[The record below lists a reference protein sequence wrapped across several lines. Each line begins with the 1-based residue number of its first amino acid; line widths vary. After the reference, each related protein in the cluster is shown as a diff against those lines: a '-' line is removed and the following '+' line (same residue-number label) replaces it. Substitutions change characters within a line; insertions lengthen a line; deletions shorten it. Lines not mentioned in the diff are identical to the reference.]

1 VTLNYFQIFERLISP
16 IRALLSEA
24 NQLQRIVKDNYQMK
38 ILITMFCLLSISGC
52 ATTLPTFAHVHV
64 GHALSGWPDTPGNKG
79 LFAVSEDLAVD
90 IVEVAIAAS
99 ELSRAGQH
107 QASVIASSK
116 LLTLIGTPDDD
127 IQAPENYTFL
137 AAFVKAS
144 NHLKYSI
151 ESKDATANL
160 SQGLT
165 SVVDKG
171 NAIVVRANVLKELA
185 TVLASLEDQQ
195 TIVDVVQQL
204 REIAIQNLEGGD
216 GEYSLRDMRN
226 ELSSILAAE
235 NPAYSPPERKY
246 LFGLLPSPNGGWFW
260 SFKEADDKGSYGR
273 YSY

>member
-1 VTLNYFQIFERLISP
+1 
-16 IRALLSEA
+16 
-24 NQLQRIVKDNYQMK
+24 MK
-38 ILITMFCLLSISGC
+38 ILITIFCLLSISGC

-90 IVEVAIAAS
+90 IVEAAVEAS

-107 QASVIASSK
+107 QASVQVSTK
-116 LLTLIGTPDDD
+116 LLSLIGTPEDDT
-127 IQAPENYTFL
+127 QSPENYTFL
-137 AAFVKAS
+137 TAFVKAS

-165 SVVDKG
+165 EVVEKA
-171 NAIVVRANVLKELA
+171 NAIVVRSNLLKELA
-185 TVLASLEDQQ
+185 TVLASLEDEE
-195 TIVDVVQQL
+195 TIVGVVQQL

-226 ELSSILAAE
+226 ELYVILERE
-235 NPAYSPPERKY
+235 NPAYTPPERKY